1 MKTRLIGNSGIG
13 VAEIGLGCMGMSEFY
28 GPADEADSRAT
39 LERAHALGVTLF
51 DTADMYGFG
60 HNERL
65 LSAFLKAHPA
75 VRIATKFAIVR
86 EPGSPSR
93 RIDNS
98 PAYIASA
105 CEASLERL
113 GVEVI
118 DLYYAHRINR
128 EQPIEETIGAMAA
141 LVKVGKVRALGLCE
155 VSAATLRRAHAVHTQ
170 LAQNDFRRL
179 SPRFQGGNLAAN
191 LALVDA
197 LKKLAA
203 EKRCTPGQLAL
214 AWLLHQGPDIIP
226 IPGTRRI
233 RYLEEN
239 VAAADIGL
247 SAADLAAMNAALP
260 VGAAAGDRYP
270 AAGMA
275 SLDA

>member
-1 MKTRLIGNSGIG
+1 
-13 VAEIGLGCMGMSEFY
+13 
-28 GPADEADSRAT
+28 
-39 LERAHALGVTLF
+39 
-51 DTADMYGFG
+51 
-60 HNERL
+60 
-65 LSAFLKAHPA
+65 
-75 VRIATKFAIVR
+75 
-86 EPGSPSR
+86 
-93 RIDNS
+93 
-98 PAYIASA
+98 
-105 CEASLERL
+105 
-113 GVEVI
+113 
-118 DLYYAHRINR
+118 
-128 EQPIEETIGAMAA
+128 
-141 LVKVGKVRALGLCE
+141 
-155 VSAATLRRAHAVHTQ
+155 
-170 LAQNDFRRL
+170 
-179 SPRFQGGNLAAN
+179 
-191 LALVDA
+191 VDA